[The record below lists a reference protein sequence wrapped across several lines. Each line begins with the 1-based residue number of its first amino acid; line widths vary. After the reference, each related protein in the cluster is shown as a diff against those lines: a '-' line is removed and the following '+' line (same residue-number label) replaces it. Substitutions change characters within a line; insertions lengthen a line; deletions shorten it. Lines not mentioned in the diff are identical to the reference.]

1 MGMAEEGEKCG
12 RGNKKK
18 VLNKEERAEKMRWK
32 LTKISFTK
40 SFNAKT

>member
-18 VLNKEERAEKMRWK
+18 VLNKEDRAEKMKRK
-32 LTKISFTK
+32 LTKISLTK
-40 SFNAKT
+40 SFNAIT